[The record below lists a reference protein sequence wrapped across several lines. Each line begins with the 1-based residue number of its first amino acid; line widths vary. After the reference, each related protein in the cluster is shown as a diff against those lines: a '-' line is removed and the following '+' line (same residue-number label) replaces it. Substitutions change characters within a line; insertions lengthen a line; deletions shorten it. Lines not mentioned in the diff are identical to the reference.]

1 MNHII
6 WVITWVMIYL
16 SQWSSKRNYKTYR
29 GQWRTSKWIPWNT
42 KDFYGYWFF
51 QLTYVLFF
59 LCVLFVHS
67 YCTCILYMNFEHV
80 FCTYICPFSL
90 YIQFVHAFVHSVC
103 ICILYMYFEHEL
115 WTCILYMQVVHAFCT
130 CELYMYVVHVVCQFL

>member
-1 MNHII
+1 MTHII

-51 QLTYVLFF
+51 QLTYVLFLSYACCLYIHTVHAF
-59 LCVLFVHS
+59 CTWILNMYFVHTFVHLVCTFS
-67 YCTCILYMNFEHV
+67 LYMHLYTQFVYASCTSILNMNFEHAFCTCKLYMHFVHASCTCILYINLF
-80 FCTYICPFSL
+80 I
-90 YIQFVHAFVHSVC
+90 
-103 ICILYMYFEHEL
+103 
-115 WTCILYMQVVHAFCT
+115 
-130 CELYMYVVHVVCQFL
+130 